1 MMARLM
7 TSILLLTY
15 VTLSAQAPLWES
27 AELIG
32 PEWELQVASAL
43 AYENDTLYAINFG
56 QPDNI
61 EPGLVTTSTLE
72 SYGPDG
78 QLLRQYA
85 TNNSSLFSIP
95 TVLFVDENKNYKV
108 VFVNLPSDE
117 EELTNVTVATLDNMG
132 MIVQTDTLGSYFI
145 ENPIFK
151 LDYSASRVTLMLS
164 DESFAGPLE
173 YMSHLFTFDH
183 NGTLLA
189 TGTFDDFLIGVT
201 YSEEQARY
209 LVFSLNTMSTIDQDL
224 EEIQPVES
232 DLRPLYTTAF
242 NGNYAVATSGPNW
255 HEVNLIDSEG
265 QVLLT
270 NYQEYSPFAGFNRTQ
285 IEEEFT
291 SMINHRDHVYLVRT
305 YRPSGQ
311 DDILVLHQ
319 YDTELTEV
327 SQVSISMIGGEA
339 GDPVNIV
346 VTAQDNKLTLSGY
359 QGGDIA
365 LRYLITYDVDALIS
379 STEEISTEQAANTVS
394 LHQAPDHL
402 RWLNSSGAAA
412 SVTIYTTAGRVV
424 RTLDLSTDQVLDFSH
439 YLAGSYFYAA
449 RSTSGRPLGSGTFI
463 R

>member
-1 MMARLM
+1 MARLM

-117 EELTNVTVATLDNMG
+117 EELTNVTVATLDTMG
-132 MIVQTDTLGSYFI
+132 TIVQTDTLGSYFI
-145 ENPIFK
+145 ENPGFK
-151 LDYSASRVTLMLS
+151 IDHSASRITFMLS
-164 DESFAGPLE
+164 DESFGGPIE
-173 YMSHLFTFDH
+173 YMSHLFAFDH
-183 NGTLLA
+183 TGTLLA
-189 TGTFDDFLIGVT
+189 TGTVNDLLIGVT
-201 YSEEQARY
+201 YSEEQERY
-209 LVFSLNTMSTIDQDL
+209 LVLSQSSIFTIDQNL
-224 EEIQPVES
+224 QQVQPVAS
-232 DLRPLYTTAF
+232 DLSPLYTTAF

-255 HEVNLIDSEG
+255 HEVSLIDAEG

-270 NYQEYSPFAGFNRTQ
+270 NYQEYSPFDGNNTPK
-285 IEEEFT
+285 ISEEFT
-291 SMINHRDHVYLVRT
+291 SMINHRDHVYLVRS

-346 VTAQDNKLTLSGY
+346 VTAQGNRLTLSGY
-359 QGGDIA
+359 QGGDDIA

-379 STEEISTEQAANTVS
+379 STEEISTEQTANTVS

-402 RWLNSSGAAA
+402 RWLNSSGATA
-412 SVTIYTTAGRVV
+412 SVTIYTTAGQVV
-424 RTLDLSTDQVLDFSH
+424 RTLELTTDQVLDFSH
-439 YLAGSYFYAA
+439 YVSSTYFYAA
-449 RSTSGRPLGSGTFI
+449 TSSSGRPLGSGTFMK
-463 R
+463 